1 MIPVQP
7 IQPLVPVDPSY
18 DAFVKALVELDLE
31 FAHPEMFY
39 FAVELFFSTPH
50 RQLFLALPSQAYMS
64 TSSTS
69 SSSSSSSDDMVDSE
83 QIKIIT
89 LAKQYLDGRT
99 SSNASRQKN
108 PCRTCTL
115 KGHDWVVDVLQGH
128 PVRCHDAFRMPVDVF
143 RRLCMVLRDDHGLTG
158 STNVSI
164 PEMVVMFVYTLGH
177 AQSNRDIQERFQH
190 SGEPISR
197 LFHTVLL
204 AVMKLSEEIIKPR
217 GNSLHETPRYIRDH
231 AKVEYRICFKDC
243 IGALDGCHISAI
255 VSPENKPKYV
265 GRKGVPTQNVL
276 AVCDFDMMYTY
287 ISVGWPGSAHDSRVL
302 EHSLRVERLK
312 FPKPPLGMEM
322 VFTNINVVA
331 LLRNVIERTFG
342 VTKKKWRILNSMTS
356 FHIRTQSMIV
366 IACMALHNFIRL
378 HAAGDVD
385 FVDIDSPS
393 TSEDAYMTDLGTQN
407 VENAEDEYLV
417 IDDTSMSQFRDMLAE
432 QLSIV

>member
-1 MIPVQP
+1 
-7 IQPLVPVDPSY
+7 
-18 DAFVKALVELDLE
+18 
-31 FAHPEMFY
+31 
-39 FAVELFFSTPH
+39 
-50 RQLFLALPSQAYMS
+50 MS

-69 SSSSSSSDDMVDSE
+69 SSSSSSSDDVVDSE

-128 PVRCHDAFRMPVDVF
+128 PEIMHG
-143 RRLCMVLRDDHGLTG
+143 LRDDHGLTG

-164 PEMVVMFVYTLGH
+164 LEMVAMFIYTLGH

-190 SGEPISR
+190 SGAPISR
-197 LFHTVLL
+197 LFHKVLL
-204 AVMKLSEEIIKPR
+204 AVMKLSEEIIKPCVQY
-217 GNSLHETPRYIRDH
+217 SLHETPRYIRDH
-231 AKVEYRICFKDC
+231 AKVEYHICFKDC

-287 ISVGWPGSAHDSRVL
+287 ISVGWPGSTHDSRVL
-302 EHSLRVERLK
+302 EHSLRVERLT
-312 FPKPPLGMEM
+312 FSKPPLGKYYL
-322 VFTNINVVA
+322 VDVGYANRTGFLA
-331 LLRNVIERTFG
+331 PYKGERYH
-342 VTKKKWRILNSMTS
+342 VPKKWRILNSMTS

-378 HAAGDVD
+378 HVAGDVD
-385 FVDIDSPS
+385 FVDIDSP
-393 TSEDAYMTDLGTQN
+393 
-407 VENAEDEYLV
+407 
-417 IDDTSMSQFRDMLAE
+417 I
-432 QLSIV
+432 